1 MCKHFIA
8 TKMAY
13 EKKVCLYLAF
23 TVSCNAIC
31 VPFSYMFMFKAI
43 EMDREGKTFTGGHGS
58 CEFNITY
65 YKQRKRNKVKNDT
78 LPVQPQL
85 WKLATRN
92 TLLRHSATCP
102 GVLKLK
108 ARQLITHSGFRN
120 QVCSLTCIHI
130 RIKLCLSNVC
140 YVVYE
145 MCYTESQVARGA
157 HTYGWRTSNMAEIGM
172 AFAKKIR

>member
-1 MCKHFIA
+1 MTYHACCHFLCIAVVHQHTQWQERCGGHSKVYVCKHFIA

-13 EKKVCLYLAF
+13 EEKVCLYLAF

-31 VPFSYMFMFKAI
+31 DPFSYMFMFIKAI
-43 EMDREGKTFTGGHGS
+43 EMGHEGKSFTSTGGHGS

-65 YKQRKRNKVKNDT
+65 YKQRKRNKVKNDA

-85 WKLATRN
+85 WKLATRK

-108 ARQLITHSGFRN
+108 VRQLIAHSGFRN
-120 QVCSLTCIHI
+120 QVCSLTCLDI
-130 RIKLCLSNVC
+130 RIKLFV
-140 YVVYE
+140 
-145 MCYTESQVARGA
+145 
-157 HTYGWRTSNMAEIGM
+157 
-172 AFAKKIR
+172 

>member
-31 VPFSYMFMFKAI
+31 DPFSYMFIFKAI
-43 EMDREGKTFTGGHGS
+43 EMGREGKTFTGGHGS

-85 WKLATRN
+85 WKLATRK

-108 ARQLITHSGFRN
+108 ARQLIAHSGFRN

-130 RIKLCLSNVC
+130 RIKFFV
-140 YVVYE
+140 
-145 MCYTESQVARGA
+145 
-157 HTYGWRTSNMAEIGM
+157 
-172 AFAKKIR
+172 